1 MQTSAVGSFDDESM
15 ITQLS
20 TPENRILIKRMLI
33 KCADVSNPVRPWDLC
48 VAWAERIAEEY
59 CSQVRQTKVQI
70 LRGFW
75 VVRRSRF
82 Q

>member
-1 MQTSAVGSFDDESM
+1 M

-33 KCADVSNPVRPWDLC
+33 KCADVSNPVRPWELC

-59 CSQVRQTKVQI
+59 CSQVSQRETQAVFGSI
-70 LRGFW
+70 LHEGCG
-75 VVRRSRF
+75 VRTVGV
-82 Q
+82 